1 MAKRKKHRKK
11 QSNHKQ
17 NVVKNTT
24 SVNRQPENTQKTEDH
39 KPNIEERIEATT
51 GQSAVM
57 ADVRYSLIILGI
69 IIVAF
74 AVIYIA
80 LQNSSISNSVY
91 GLIKL
96 NNISF

>member
-11 QSNHKQ
+11 QHSHNK

-24 SVNRQPENTQKTEDH
+24 TTRNKDNTPVIVKEH
-39 KPNIEERIEATT
+39 KPNIEEKIEAQTS
-51 GQSAVM
+51 QSAVFG
-57 ADVRYSLIILGI
+57 DVRYSLVLVGA
-69 IIVAF
+69 IVVVF
-74 AVIYIA
+74 VLFYFA
-80 LQNSSISNSVY
+80 LQNQSFSNSVY